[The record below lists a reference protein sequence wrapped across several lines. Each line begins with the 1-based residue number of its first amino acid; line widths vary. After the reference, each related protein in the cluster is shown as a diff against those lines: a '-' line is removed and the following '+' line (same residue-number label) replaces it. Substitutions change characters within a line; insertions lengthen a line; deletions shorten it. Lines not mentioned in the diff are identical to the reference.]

1 MKRLLLF
8 PILFLTINIYAQ
20 EFMGIKV
27 DGKKSELIAKF
38 KEKGFKVVNNAKGSL
53 IMDGG
58 SIGTTPI
65 ELVIIFT
72 PKTEVAWKF
81 AVYLPKQTEWY
92 TLKAEYNKYKELF
105 TSKYGEPESDYHFF
119 SSPYYEG
126 DGYEMSALGIEKCT
140 YSCYWKDYYSIEI
153 SKYKQVK
160 ISYENPTN
168 TLLNRKEKSEIE
180 TNSF

>member
-1 MKRLLLF
+1 MKKFILSAFLF
-8 PILFLTINIYAQ
+8 STMSIYAQ

-27 DGKKSELIAKF
+27 DGTKTDLVTKF
-38 KEKGFKVVNNAKGSL
+38 KAKGFKVTSNQEGSV

-58 SIGTTPI
+58 NIGGTEVEI
-65 ELVIIFT
+65 VILFT
-72 PKTEVAWKF
+72 PKTKVAWKF
-81 AVYLPKQTEWY
+81 AVFLPKRIDWY
-92 TLKAEYNKYKELF
+92 TIKAEYEKYKELF
-105 TSKYGEPESDYHFF
+105 VTKYGEPESDYHFF

-126 DGYEMSALGIEKCT
+126 DGYEISAIGLEKCH
-140 YSCYWKDYYSIEI
+140 YACYWKDYYSIEI

-168 TLLNRKEKSEIE
+168 TLLNKQEKTKIE